1 MGQTILDFVSTHR
14 IASFI
19 TVAILALL
27 LAKPLF
33 WWLFSFDARIAA
45 ILSQKKSS
53 EVRTGKIAESLA
65 PILEDFPVDVKKDG
79 TSTVFLGQP
88 IDFIHFDPAE
98 GITFIEVKSGGAR
111 LSESQQRLK
120 KLIEDGQ
127 VRWETFR
134 VDGESA
140 APEGRSLLKIRRRRV
155 S

>member
-127 VRWETFR
+127 VRWKTFR

>member
-1 MGQTILDFVSTHR
+1 MGHTILDFIATHR

-19 TVAILALL
+19 TVGIVALL
-27 LAKPLF
+27 LAKPLI

-134 VDGESA
+134 IDGESA